1 MNDKNNELID
11 KADNLFAIYLTIDEI
26 VITKMALDEFRNA
39 VPEHIDNARKLTEW
53 RADKEMWQKDLMS
66 VSKQLAD
73 VLAEDFD
80 NHYKK

>member
-1 MNDKNNELID
+1 
-11 KADNLFAIYLTIDEI
+11 
-26 VITKMALDEFRNA
+26 MALDEFRNA

>member
-1 MNDKNNELID
+1 M
-11 KADNLFAIYLTIDEI
+11 DEV

-39 VPEHIDNARKLTEW
+39 VPLHIDNARKLAEW

-66 VSKQLAD
+66 VRKQLVD

-80 NHYKK
+80 NHCEK